1 MVTGDIALRPM
12 GERAVLAEV
21 ADLASVLTL
30 HAALAADVPDGIDDL
45 VPAARTVLVVFDP
58 RRITPAAVR
67 AWITSRAG
75 RTPDAIA
82 PGSLVE
88 VPVRY
93 DGADLQ
99 STAELL
105 GIPVSDLVARHS
117 GVEWTVAFTGFAP
130 GFAYLVSAAWPYDAP
145 RLTEPRT
152 RVPAGAVG
160 LAGGFSGAYPRETPG
175 GWRLIGTTDAV
186 LFDPDAATPVLLPPQ
201 ARVRFV
207 PAPARIAAAR
217 EEPAGIAREGR
228 GAREGAPVAQ
238 PGSGGLPGSG
248 GADAAEVSSPP
259 GISSAAKTSSN
270 LGVDAVADVG
280 ADAGADANAGAGA
293 GAGADADADA
303 GAAPIAVPAPVAS
316 PAPPASAALI
326 AVPAPP
332 ASADPS
338 RPALRVLAAGAFTT
352 VQDLGRPGRAA
363 LGVSRSGALDRA
375 ALRIGNRLLG
385 NDEGAAALEIVMG
398 GFTARAET
406 DTWVCVTGG
415 LAEIG
420 VDGRPVSAYAPQRVP
435 AGAEV
440 RIGPV
445 TAGLRAYLAVRGGV
459 VAPAALGS
467 RARDV
472 LAGLGPDPVRAG
484 DVLSVGTTASAIP
497 VLDVFPWSVPGPL
510 IEAPIAAGPR
520 ADWFAPEALGT
531 LGAATWTVS
540 SHADRVGVRLDGPE
554 LVRARH
560 DELPS
565 EGVRPGAIQ
574 VPPHGRPVVLLA
586 DGPVTGGYPVIAVVT
601 DAAIDALGQARPGDR
616 VRFRGV

>member
-67 AWITSRAG
+67 TWIASRAG

-93 DGADLQ
+93 DGADLH
-99 STAELL
+99 STAEIL
-105 GIPVSDLVARHS
+105 GIPVSDLVARHA

-130 GFAYLVSAAWPYDAP
+130 GFAYLVSAGWPYDVP
-145 RLTEPRT
+145 RLAEPRT

-175 GWRLIGTTDAV
+175 GWRLIGTTDAA

-207 PAPARIAAAR
+207 PEPGRIVAAR
-217 EEPAGIAREGR
+217 EDPAGIARDGR

-238 PGSGGLPGSG
+238 PGIGGLPGSG
-248 GADAAEVSSPP
+248 GADAAAVSSPP
-259 GISSAAKTSSN
+259 GISFAAKTSAD
-270 LGVDAVADVG
+270 LGTDAGAG
-280 ADAGADANAGAGA
+280 ADAGADANAAA
-293 GAGADADADA
+293 GAGADACE
-303 GAAPIAVPAPVAS
+303 GAEPIAVPAPVAS

-338 RPALRVLAAGAFTT
+338 RPALRVVAAGAFTT

-565 EGVRPGAIQ
+565 EGMRPGAIQ